1 MTKQASA
8 QGNTVST
15 RWLKRRL
22 GEVETAPH
30 RGRLCVSKVSLL
42 PARTPTA
49 PGYIRSIFN
58 CRHFQPQFWGPRVHC
73 GLFYLCLISLFC
85 LPEACIFLMFVCV
98 HFILIYQV
106 YFSVFK
112 ICFLTLFHC
121 LLPSFIEVGCM
132 HVLFCFVF
140 LPILDFFN
148 WVFVVNNTI
157 LKKKTH
163 NICIVPTIFQ
173 ALNSISYM
181 LTNLIL
187 IKTIRCKYHC
197 HSYFPGE

>member
-1 MTKQASA
+1 M
-8 QGNTVST
+8 GT
-15 RWLKRRL
+15 RWPKRRP

-30 RGRLCVSKVSLL
+30 RSRLRVSKVSLL
-42 PARTPTA
+42 PASTPAA
-49 PGYIRSIFN
+49 PGCIRSISN
-58 CRHFQPQFWGPRVHC
+58 CRHFQPQFWRSSVHC
-73 GLFYLCLISLFC
+73 GLVYLCLISLFC

-98 HFILIYQV
+98 HFILIYQF

-121 LLPSFIEVGCM
+121 LLSSFIEVGCV

-148 WVFVVNNTI
+148 WVFVVSSTI

-163 NICIVPTIFQ
+163 TQYLYNIY
-173 ALNSISYM
+173 YM
-181 LTNLIL
+181 
-187 IKTIRCKYHC
+187 
-197 HSYFPGE
+197 PGFK